1 MLHYFAG
8 TFVPVFSC
16 SSDAWTAD
24 MVTKVMAYF
33 HAREVKFTL
42 LSLQVCAI

>member
-1 MLHYFAG
+1 MLYYFAG
-8 TFVPVFSC
+8 TFGPVFSC
-16 SSDAWTAD
+16 SSNVWTAD

-42 LSLQVCAI
+42 RSLQVCVI